1 MEWFAYNVNL
11 YVIEYVTY
19 GNHNTLYLWKI
30 YYSCQQQISK
40 EHVCGAWTF
49 IMFIGIL
56 RMILCL
62 VLACQGLCFSL
73 LHMFFIPSMIHSSD
87 RCGLQLG
94 RMAATV
100 YHFQLLCW
108 ARLTVSNWA
117 LDAQRTG
124 CVLVTLGFNVWH
136 TLFTCRAYKT
146 TYFRIIRLCKKACH
160 NSCEV
165 MKGVW
170 VVRKMFRCWMLS

>member
-1 MEWFAYNVNL
+1 M
-11 YVIEYVTY
+11 VIIIHCIYEKYIIHASNRYQRSMFVVLELLSCLLEL
-19 GNHNTLYLWKI
+19 NWK
-30 YYSCQQQISK
+30 
-40 EHVCGAWTF
+40 
-49 IMFIGIL
+49 
-56 RMILCL
+56 RMTLCL

-100 YHFQLLCW
+100 SHFQLLCW

-117 LDAQRTG
+117 LDARRTG
-124 CVLVTLGFNVWH
+124 CVCVTLGFNVWH
-136 TLFTCRAYKT
+136 TLFTCKAYKT

-170 VVRKMFRCWMLS
+170 VFRKMFRCWMLS